1 MKKNRYLILIV
12 VFLAM
17 VTIVLVLA
25 NSRTTFKR
33 SLSDFAVDDTSTI
46 TQVFMSDKN
55 NNNVKL
61 TKKTADSWLV
71 NDKYPA
77 SKFNIDMLL
86 GTMLH
91 LQVKETVPKPARN
104 NIIKD
109 LASNA
114 VKVEIYQMKYRINL
128 FGKIRL
134 FPREKLTKVY
144 YVGGATQ
151 SNRGSYM
158 ILENSSEPYVTFIP
172 ELRGFVSPI
181 YSPIEK
187 NWRDYS
193 IFKKS
198 YQDILTVRVEFPGNP
213 ENSYTIR
220 NRLNQSPELITYP
233 GGNIV
238 EEADTLRMLNF
249 LSSFRKISF
258 EALITEIDLKRKDSI
273 LSSTPYCIITL
284 TDVENKSSSITT
296 FRKDVPLGTLDDFG
310 NPAPYDLDRL
320 YALVNNGKDFVLIQY
335 FVFDKILRPKSFFL
349 IQRRNHEND

>member
-12 VFLAM
+12 VLLAV

-25 NSRTTFKR
+25 NSRTTFNR
-33 SLSDFAVDDTSTI
+33 ALSDFAVDDTANI
-46 TQVFMSDKN
+46 TQIFMSDKN

-61 TKKTADSWLV
+61 TKKTSDSWLV
-71 NDKYPA
+71 NEKYPA

-91 LQVKETVPKPARN
+91 LQVKETVPKAARN

-114 VKVEIYQMKYRINL
+114 VKVEIYQLKYKIDL

-187 NWRDYS
+187 TWRDYS
-193 IFKKS
+193 IFRKGF
-198 YQDILTVRVEFPGNP
+198 QEILSVKVEFPGNP
-213 ENSYTIR
+213 ENSYVIR
-220 NRLNQSPELITYP
+220 NRMNRSPEMITFP
-233 GGNIV
+233 GGQVV
-238 EEADTLRMLNF
+238 EGPDTLRMLNF
-249 LSSFRKISF
+249 LSAFRKISF
-258 EALITEIDLKRKDSI
+258 EALITEMDMKRKDSI
-273 LSSTPYCIITL
+273 LASTPYCIITL
-284 TDVENKSSSITT
+284 TDTENKSSSITT

-320 YALVNNGKDFVLIQY
+320 YALANNGRDFVLIQY

-349 IQRRNHEND
+349 IKTRDTKG